1 MRMLFTLALGAALLL
16 APSPAPPTA
25 SARSLALLGVFPEI
39 ELEEPRVDPEPRTET
54 APVTERVAA
63 RPPGWQ
69 GPLPP
74 AEPEA
79 PPEDTVA
86 VVPQSLR
93 AVAPEPDPL
102 IRDGKY
108 IHVEL
113 KSAQIVSMGDPM
125 KFVATL
131 FNATDAHWNLVAEI
145 VVRKGDGS
153 QETLLQG
160 YPLRLASGR
169 QMRVPLGL
177 KAREQRFPPGITEFV
192 AFLRDRQGE
201 LVDRASIAFVVTVPL
216 H

>member
-1 MRMLFTLALGAALLL
+1 MDELITHLK
-16 APSPAPPTA
+16 
-25 SARSLALLGVFPEI
+25 SLNWMTALLGGGLGLFVGGLLCLIFRPRRKAIAVSAGHVAAEA
-39 ELEEPRVDPEPRTET
+39 EP
-54 APVTERVAA
+54 APERVAA

-74 AEPEA
+74 AAFEAQPEQA
-79 PPEDTVA
+79 VA

-93 AVAPEPDPL
+93 AVAPEPL
-102 IRDGKY
+102 IRDGKF

-113 KSAQIVSMGDPM
+113 ESPQVVAPGDRM

-131 FNATDAHWNLVAEI
+131 FNATDARWNLVAEI

-169 QMRVPLGL
+169 RMRVPLGL